1 MGQAVPIF
9 TKSLL
14 IIKMIQRIVGRLP
27 LDDENKLLNVILYNL
42 RLKYIEHSKVD

>member
-14 IIKMIQRIVGRLP
+14 IIKMIQRITGRLP
-27 LDDENKLLNVILYNL
+27 LYDENKLLNDILYNL
-42 RLKYIEHSKVD
+42 RLKYIQHSKAD